1 MEVKM
6 LMAIHFRRFSKSI
19 FVCMLAI
26 FFGIFSASAAQSAS
40 MEELVKAA
48 QKEGSLNFID
58 KSGFSSL
65 KFTRAIESGIKKKYG
80 ITLRINGISGPSMS
94 KMVSRLIL
102 ERRAN
107 KKPSTDLIRLSTRQ
121 RARLLGTG
129 VTETVNWQAYDK
141 SIKPEEVSGDGS
153 GIIYAA
159 RYVAIVYNTNKITP
173 DMVPK
178 SIQDLA
184 NPKYKGM
191 IGTTPYGSGWGEIG
205 LLYGRDF
212 ALALAKKVAPN
223 IAGYTG
229 SSGFEPVITGQL
241 PIFAF
246 STNADLAL
254 EAKAKGAPLG
264 VVVPFHAYL
273 MGSVSMLKGSAKPNA
288 ARLFTIFL
296 RTQEGQQIL
305 RIYRNEDSPFIKTSR
320 AYKAIA
326 KGKAA
331 GKRVLLYTEDDVV
344 KNSKIFK
351 GMVRKINKIFKT
363 QRR

>member
-1 MEVKM
+1 
-6 LMAIHFRRFSKSI
+6 
-19 FVCMLAI
+19 
-26 FFGIFSASAAQSAS
+26 
-40 MEELVKAA
+40 
-48 QKEGSLNFID
+48 
-58 KSGFSSL
+58 
-65 KFTRAIESGIKKKYG
+65 
-80 ITLRINGISGPSMS
+80 
-94 KMVSRLIL
+94 
-102 ERRAN
+102 
-107 KKPSTDLIRLSTRQ
+107 
-121 RARLLGTG
+121 
-129 VTETVNWQAYDK
+129 
-141 SIKPEEVSGDGS
+141 
-153 GIIYAA
+153 
-159 RYVAIVYNTNKITP
+159 
-173 DMVPK
+173 
-178 SIQDLA
+178 
-184 NPKYKGM
+184 M